1 MELAR
6 FSFKRYS
13 FTEAHLSLTDIPNEC
28 GISLNFHPT
37 GVFHCNTGI
46 FSLTLDFTASY
57 EKEQENVN
65 FAKIVLNADFEFKDI
80 TSLGEVP
87 DYFYPNSLAIVFPY
101 IRAFISTLTLQAN
114 VRPIVLPTMNLS
126 SLKLEFRNN
135 STESTNV

>member
-1 MELAR
+1 MEPAR

-57 EKEQENVN
+57 EKEQENLN

-135 STESTNV
+135 TESTNV

>member
-1 MELAR
+1 MEPAR

-80 TSLGEVP
+80 TSLDEVP

-135 STESTNV
+135 STESTNA

>member
-1 MELAR
+1 MEPAR

-135 STESTNV
+135 SIESTNV

>member
-1 MELAR
+1 MEPAR

-37 GVFHCNTGI
+37 GVFHCNTDI

-80 TSLGEVP
+80 TSLDEVP

>member
-1 MELAR
+1 MEPAR

-126 SLKLEFRNN
+126 YLKLEFRNN
-135 STESTNV
+135 TESTNV

>member
-1 MELAR
+1 MEPAR

-37 GVFHCNTGI
+37 GVFHCNTRI

>member
-1 MELAR
+1 MEPAR

-135 STESTNV
+135 TESTNV

>member
-1 MELAR
+1 MEPAR

-57 EKEQENVN
+57 EKEQEKVN

>member
-1 MELAR
+1 MEPAR

-80 TSLGEVP
+80 TSLDEVP

>member
-1 MELAR
+1 MEPAR
-6 FSFKRYS
+6 LSFKWYS

>member
-1 MELAR
+1 MEPAR

>member
-1 MELAR
+1 MEPAR

-80 TSLGEVP
+80 T
-87 DYFYPNSLAIVFPY
+87 A
-101 IRAFISTLTLQAN
+101 Q
-114 VRPIVLPTMNLS
+114 
-126 SLKLEFRNN
+126 
-135 STESTNV
+135 

>member
-1 MELAR
+1 MEPAR

-126 SLKLEFRNN
+126 SLKLEFRNK